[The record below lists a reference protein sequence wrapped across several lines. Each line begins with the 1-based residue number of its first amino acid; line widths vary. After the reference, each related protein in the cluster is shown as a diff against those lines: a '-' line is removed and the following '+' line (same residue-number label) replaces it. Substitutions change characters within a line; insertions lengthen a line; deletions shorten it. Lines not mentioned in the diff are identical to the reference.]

1 MEKVEDSRAI
11 FEDSFATVENS
22 VNSESKIE
30 FEFSSKFESNV
41 RGHHEFDLNKL
52 PKEREEVVEEKSNQ
66 QEDRDM
72 PYV

>member
-1 MEKVEDSRAI
+1 M
-11 FEDSFATVENS
+11 
-22 VNSESKIE
+22 NSESKIE